1 MIIDLQGISM
11 WILIA
16 VLKQTTGLQPGQS
29 VTQRM
34 YNFMTSLL
42 EKWKRIREYTEGAAR
57 VKPQKHK
64 NSKMNRKGG
73 KPFHEI
79 R

>member
-16 VLKQTTGLQPGQS
+16 VLKHTTGLQPGQS

-34 YNFMTSLL
+34 YNFMTALL
-42 EKWKRIREYTEGAAR
+42 EKWKRIREYTEGVAR
-57 VKPQKHK
+57 VKTQKHN
-64 NSKMNRKGG
+64 NSKMNRKGE
-73 KPFHEI
+73 KRFHEI